1 MQKNWNGSYSPAR
14 ALFMDQKL
22 NFLLKI
28 ALEEYGSAEQFRW
41 IFQCQIAWVLLTSV
55 KMVTGIRP

>member
-1 MQKNWNGSYSPAR
+1 
-14 ALFMDQKL
+14 MDQKL

-28 ALEEYGSAEQFRW
+28 ALEEYGSAEQFKW

-55 KMVTGIRP
+55 KMVTGIRQ